1 MSSGKLTKSGRTL
14 VLAGVS
20 ALALATGL
28 TTAGIGF
35 AETAPAAT
43 VALQPVSVADVVA
56 RAKPAVVT
64 VTSELAAPD
73 PSQGQGGDGN
83 GNGDGQGMPPDEF
96 FRHFFGQNGP
106 FNGMPG
112 IPGAPGNGPQ
122 QPQRGGMALGS
133 GFVVSPDGHIVT
145 NFHVVDGAKSI
156 KVTLDDGTELDAT
169 LIGRDA
175 KNDIAVL
182 KVDAKTPLPTLDWG
196 DSDAMRLGDQVLAI
210 GDPFGIGTT
219 VTSGIVSARGR
230 DLHNGPYDDFL
241 QIDAAINHGNSGG
254 PLVNLEGKVIGINT
268 AIYSPNGGNV
278 GVGFAIP
285 SVQAM
290 AVVEKIVSGKADIE
304 HGYIGVMIQPVDKG
318 VAEALGLKDPKGAIV
333 ASVGDGSPA
342 AGAGVK
348 SGDIIVAVNGKPT
361 ETPKAVSRAIADL
374 APGDKATLTLWR
386 DGKTQDLAF
395 AVGSL
400 TGDQVASADTG
411 EAKPDASS
419 DVAVKDLGL
428 TVQTVSG
435 QDAQAQGL
443 PEGTTGVVVTAS
455 DGPAADKGIQQGDV
469 ILSVNQ
475 TPVSSADDLAKMVAK
490 VKGDR
495 PSVLFLIDRQGQ
507 QQFIAVPFKT
517 A

>member
-1 MSSGKLTKSGRTL
+1 MSELYLSGRARRL
-14 VLAGVS
+14 ALAGVS
-20 ALALATGL
+20 ALALA
-28 TTAGIGF
+28 AGIGGAGF
-35 AETAPAAT
+35 SLAGTDATAPTAT
-43 VALQPVSVADVVA
+43 VTASIPDIVAK
-56 RAKPAVVT
+56 AKPAVVT
-64 VTSELAAPD
+64 VTTELKVAEAA
-73 PSQGQGGDGN
+73 QGNAPGGQMG
-83 GNGDGQGMPPDEF
+83 PDEF
-96 FRHFFGQNGP
+96 FRRFFGENGP
-106 FNGMPG
+106 GQGMPG
-112 IPGAPGNGPQ
+112 MPGAPGGPDGGPD

-133 GFVVSPDGHIVT
+133 GFIVSADGYVVT
-145 NFHVVDGAKSI
+145 NFHVVDKATSI
-156 KVTLDDGTELDAT
+156 KVTTDDGTEMDAK
-169 LIGRDA
+169 LIGHDA

-182 KVDAKTPLPTLDWG
+182 KVDAKSPLPVLNWG
-196 DSDAMRLGDQVLAI
+196 DSDAMRLGDTVLAI

-219 VTSGIVSARGR
+219 VTSGIISARGR

-254 PLVNLEGKVIGINT
+254 PLLGLDGKVIGINT

-285 SVQAM
+285 SVQAQ
-290 AVVEKIVSGKADIE
+290 AVVEKIVAGGGSIE

-318 VAEALGLKDPKGAIV
+318 VAEALGLAEPKGAIV

-348 SGDIIVAVNGKPT
+348 AGDIIVAVNGVAT
-361 ETPKAVSRAIADL
+361 ETPKSVSRAIADL

-386 DGKTQDLAF
+386 DGKTEDLAF

-400 TGDQVASADTG
+400 NSDQVASADTG
-411 EAKPDASS
+411 EAKPDPSS

-435 QDAQAQGL
+435 DQAQAEGL
-443 PEGTTGVVVTAS
+443 PEGTAGVMVTAVE
-455 DGPAADKGIQQGDV
+455 GPAADKGIAMGDV
-469 ILSVNQ
+469 ILSVNRK
-475 TPVSSADDLAKMVAK
+475 PVTSAADLAKMIDQ
-490 VKGDR
+490 VKGER
-495 PSVLFLIDRQGQ
+495 PSVLFLIERQGQ